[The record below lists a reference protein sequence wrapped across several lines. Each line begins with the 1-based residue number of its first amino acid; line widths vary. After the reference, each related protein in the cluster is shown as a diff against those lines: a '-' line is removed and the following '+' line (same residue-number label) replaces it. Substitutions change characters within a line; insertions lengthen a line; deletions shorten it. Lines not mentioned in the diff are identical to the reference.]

1 MATSSVN
8 NNTMFTANS
17 LYGVSSTGYK
27 GIASGLDI
35 DTIIDGMTAATRGKI
50 AKQLQRKQIFQW
62 KMDAYRSV
70 SNKLIDFAKKYTSFT
85 SSTNLMSN
93 SFFSQNTITAK
104 GSNSSSVTVTGSS
117 STASDLSILGVK
129 QLATTASKSWAGVS
143 DKVLATGEFD
153 LAGETSQSL
162 VVGSSITLKYGSS
175 TVSLSLDSNKEYNTM
190 KDVADALNAA
200 LQEEG
205 MEEKIE
211 FKVND
216 TDPNKLVLV
225 NKGEGN
231 NTLEIKS
238 GTESFLNLVG
248 FKAGDKLEKTGD
260 ALTGKEVDSL
270 AKPVPTLDLLK
281 GKKITFT
288 YNGVTKSITL
298 PADDEEIN
306 TGEKLKTSIQ
316 EQLDSAFGAGRINVA
331 FEGTD
336 SKGKLKITT
345 TDDSSV
351 ISMSYADEGVMGK
364 NGVFKVANGESNR
377 INLESS
383 IKEAGFLQ
391 GFTAVDGEYK
401 ININGTEIA
410 FKETDTMKD
419 VITKIN
425 NSDAKVKVSYAT
437 TADVLTFVST
447 ESGASGRV
455 EITDVAGDFAAN
467 VLGASNKSEK
477 LGQDAIVTV
486 SFNGASTMDIVRS
499 NNTFTMDGLNITLNS
514 TFGYINEKDNDGN
527 ETGNL
532 VLDTTQEAITFSSK
546 VDSDKILEAVKSM
559 IADYNDMVDY
569 INKELTT
576 KPNNS
581 SKSNYPPLTAEQK
594 KEMSESEIQAWE
606 EKAKAGMLFND
617 TDIRS
622 LSNSLRFVLSSA
634 NSADLAKMGI
644 TTATSYSDNGKIT
657 LDETKFKAALES
669 NPESVKNVFLAEK
682 TDSSLGG
689 MMTQMKAITDK
700 FASTTGSTKGILI
713 EKAGSPSAPT
723 SLLKNYLQTQ
733 IDDIDKIVEGLKSK
747 LKSQVT
753 RYNNQFTQ
761 LERLVSQMNTQSEWL
776 AQQFSY

>member
-62 KMDAYRSV
+62 RMDAYRSV

-117 STASDLSILGVK
+117 STAADLSILGIK
-129 QLATTASKSWAGVS
+129 KLATTASKSWAGVS

-153 LAGETSQSL
+153 LAGETNQSL
-162 VVGSSITLKYGSS
+162 VAGSSITLKYGSS
-175 TVSLSLDSNKEYNTM
+175 TVSLSLDSNKEYGTM
-190 KDVADALNAA
+190 EDVANALNAA
-200 LQEEG
+200 LKEEG
-205 MEEKIE
+205 MDTKIE
-211 FKVND
+211 FKAEG
-216 TDPNKLVLV
+216 NKLSLL
-225 NKGEGN
+225 NKGDGN

-238 GTESFLNLVG
+238 GTESFMNLVG
-248 FKAGDKLEKTGD
+248 FKVGDKLEKTGD
-260 ALTGKEVDSL
+260 TLTGKEVAGL
-270 AKPVPTLDLLK
+270 TQPVPTLDLLK

-288 YNGVTKSITL
+288 YNGVTKSIQL
-298 PADDEEIN
+298 PEDGTKIN
-306 TGEKLKTSIQ
+306 TGAGLAQTIQ
-316 EQLDSAFGAGRINVA
+316 EKLDSAFGAGRINVA

-336 SKGKLKITT
+336 AKGKLKITT

-351 ISMSYADEGVMGK
+351 VSMSYADDGVMGK
-364 NGVFKVANGESNR
+364 NGVFGVANGESNR
-377 INLESS
+377 LNLDAS
-383 IKEAGFLQ
+383 IKESGFLQ
-391 GFTAVDGEYK
+391 NCTPVDGEYK
-401 ININGTEIA
+401 ININETEIA
-410 FKETDTMKD
+410 FKETDTVKD
-419 VITKIN
+419 FIDKIN

-447 ESGASGRV
+447 ESGSSGQV
-455 EITDVAGDFAAN
+455 NITDVAGDFAAN

-477 LGQDAIVTV
+477 EGQDAVVTV
-486 SFNGASTMDIVRS
+486 SFNGTDTMDIVRNS
-499 NNTFTMDGLNITLNS
+499 NTFTMDGLNITLNS
-514 TFGYINEKDNDGN
+514 TFGYIKEKDGSGN

-559 IADYNDMVDY
+559 ITDYNDMVDY

-617 TDIRS
+617 LDIRN

-644 TTATSYSDNGKIT
+644 TTSTSYAENGKIT
-657 LDETKFKAALES
+657 LDEAKFKAALES
-669 NPESVKNVFLAEK
+669 DPESVKNVFLAEK

-733 IDDIDKIVEGLKSK
+733 MDDIDKIVDGLKTK

-761 LERLVSQMNTQSEWL
+761 LERLISQMNTQSEWL

>member
-62 KMDAYRSV
+62 RMDAYRSV

-104 GSNSSSVTVTGSS
+104 GSNSSSVSISGSS
-117 STASDLSILGVK
+117 ATAADLSILGIK
-129 QLATTASKSWAGVS
+129 KLATTASKSWAGVS

-153 LAGETSQSL
+153 LAGETNQSL
-162 VVGSSITLKYGSS
+162 VAGSSITLKYGSS
-175 TVSLSLDSNKEYNTM
+175 TVSLSLDSNKEYGTM
-190 KDVADALNAA
+190 EDVANALNAA
-200 LQEEG
+200 LKEEG
-205 MEEKIE
+205 MDTKIE
-211 FKVND
+211 FKAEG
-216 TDPNKLVLV
+216 NKLSLL
-225 NKGEGN
+225 NKGDGN

-238 GTESFLNLVG
+238 GTESFMNLVG
-248 FKAGDKLEKTGD
+248 FKVGDKLEKTGD
-260 ALTGKEVDSL
+260 TLTGKEVAGL
-270 AKPVPTLDLLK
+270 TQPVPTLDLLK

-288 YNGVTKSITL
+288 YNGVTKSIQL
-298 PADDEEIN
+298 PEDGTKIN
-306 TGEKLKTSIQ
+306 TGAGLAQTIQ
-316 EQLDSAFGAGRINVA
+316 EKLDSAFGAGRINVA

-336 SKGKLKITT
+336 AKGKLKITT

-351 ISMSYADEGVMGK
+351 VSMSYADDGVMGK
-364 NGVFKVANGESNR
+364 NGVFGVANGESNR
-377 INLESS
+377 LNLDAS
-383 IKEAGFLQ
+383 IKESGFLQ
-391 GFTAVDGEYK
+391 NCTPVDGEYK
-401 ININGTEIA
+401 ININETEIA
-410 FKETDTMKD
+410 FKETDTVKD
-419 VITKIN
+419 FIDKIN

-447 ESGASGRV
+447 ESGSSGQV
-455 EITDVAGDFAAN
+455 NITDVAGDFAAN

-477 LGQDAIVTV
+477 EGQDAVVTV
-486 SFNGASTMDIVRS
+486 SFNGTDTMDIVRNS
-499 NNTFTMDGLNITLNS
+499 NTFTMDGLNITLNS
-514 TFGYINEKDNDGN
+514 TFGYIKEKDGSGN

-559 IADYNDMVDY
+559 ITDYNDMVDY

-617 TDIRS
+617 LDIRN

-644 TTATSYSDNGKIT
+644 TTSTSYAENGKIT
-657 LDETKFKAALES
+657 LDEAKFKAALES
-669 NPESVKNVFLAEK
+669 DPESVKNVFLAEK

-733 IDDIDKIVEGLKSK
+733 MDDIDKIVDGLKTK

-761 LERLVSQMNTQSEWL
+761 LERLISQMNTQSEWL